1 MLDWCRQRDEWEE
14 SGENP
19 HLPVPE
25 VGEEKDKPR
34 QATGP
39 AGLVLSPAGAAAN
52 APVSHL

>member
-1 MLDWCRQRDEWEE
+1 MNGRKA
-14 SGENP
+14 GENP